1 MGVVDQTKLFWE
13 TAIEVAKSSGM
24 DEVTG
29 SRVQSAFTHI
39 CATVACNDRYMSQT
53 ILFKYRQGSE
63 SSGLHK
69 F

>member
-29 SRVQSAFTHI
+29 SPVQSASMRI
-39 CATVACNDRYMSQT
+39 CATDACNNKCLSQT
-53 ILFKYRQGSE
+53 VLSKYRQGSE

>member
-13 TAIEVAKSSGM
+13 TAVEVAKSSGM

-29 SRVQSAFTHI
+29 SPVLSVSVHI
-39 CATVACNDRYMSQT
+39 CATDACNDRCLPQT
-53 ILFKYRQGSE
+53 VLSKYRQGSE